1 MKNFLVF
8 LVVLIV
14 AVGALGYWRGWF
26 NVNTDGKVEVKVDQE
41 KFKLDK
47 EAFNKKVSEQSK
59 ALKDQVASLWKKT
72 EGLTGDEKAHAQKEL
87 SELKLKHERLE
98 QQIRDLDAAG
108 SDGFEG
114 LKQDLTKNLEEVEK
128 KIAEW
133 TKKLENAKD
142 KSEDD
147 DAVKG
152 YSQSPHCF
160 TAPAPPR
167 GLARGAPS
175 VEMACELCSKVAHLL
190 PVRGRVGDRPS
201 SRRRRRLPADS

>member
-26 NVNTDGKVEVKVDQE
+26 HVNTDGKVEVKVDQE

-108 SDGFEG
+108 SDRFEG

-142 KSEDD
+142 K
-147 DAVKG
+147 
-152 YSQSPHCF
+152 
-160 TAPAPPR
+160 
-167 GLARGAPS
+167 
-175 VEMACELCSKVAHLL
+175 
-190 PVRGRVGDRPS
+190 
-201 SRRRRRLPADS
+201 